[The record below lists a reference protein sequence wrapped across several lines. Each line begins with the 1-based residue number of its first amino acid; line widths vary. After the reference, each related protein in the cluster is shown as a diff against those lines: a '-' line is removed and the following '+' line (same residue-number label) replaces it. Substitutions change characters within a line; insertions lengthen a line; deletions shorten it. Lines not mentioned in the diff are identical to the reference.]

1 MGPKVAAG
9 SGGGEDKY
17 KNAQDAKHLFDIIGK
32 DVYEIVEK
40 DAKERSKG
48 ELEGSLSLAKVSGGE
63 TGSTNDPCD
72 LIKEKRENL
81 IGASGKRHPCANR
94 SKIRFSDENRSQ
106 CTYNRIK
113 DSNKDDEKGACA
125 PFRRLSVC
133 DYNLESINTD
143 KIYSGKAKHDLLLE
157 VCMAAKFE
165 GDSLENYR
173 AQYEAKYGHVG
184 FTICTALA
192 RSFADIG
199 DIIRGKDL
207 YLGDKKKK
215 QNGKKTETE
224 REKLEQKLKDIFGK
238 IYEGLTSTR
247 GKTNSAEAR
256 YGGDPDFFKLR
267 EDWWYANRSTV
278 WKAITCDEE
287 NKIGDAQYFRGT
299 CGGEKIATLAKV
311 KCRCP
316 SHKVPTYF
324 DYVPQY
330 LRWFEEWAEDF
341 CRKRKKKLTD
351 AITNCRDDKAEKYCS
366 GNGFDCT
373 KTVRAQEIYSMENN
387 CPKCFFACNPFV
399 KWLGNQKL
407 EFLKQ
412 KQKYANEINASNQIT
427 KQTSNGPINNLYVKD
442 FYDALNEHYPRVD
455 DFLEKLSELGICKD
469 PPTVG
474 NEKASPVDFTKDVN
488 NKIFSRTE
496 YCEPC
501 PICGGNFVDGV
512 FISQGK
518 EEGDCPDLFRSY
530 EPPEGVDP
538 TEINVLQKEKEGR
551 DILEKLKTFCSTD
564 KDKSVI
570 KNDEWKCYHKESN
583 NDKCILQ
590 YDEEGKK
597 KKKVKKF
604 YDFFRFWVT
613 HMLNDSIE
621 WREKLGKCLK
631 NGTKILCK
639 NGCNTKCECYES
651 WVQQKESEWGQI
663 KTHFGKQDFGKG
675 AAFGTFPRYYV
686 IETVLEDSFLE
697 DITKAYGDSTAIQG
711 IKNMLAKKKK
721 EREADPSKD
730 KTIIDY
736 LLEHEEEIA
745 TECKNCKKPEESR
758 GRPAET
764 LTPEVPSPPDHGEHG
779 EDDLDEDEEEEEDEG
794 EEIEEEEEK
803 EDSSQAAEEKTVEGS
818 ATTDT
823 TTPLDVCDTV
833 KNALTSGNLNDACS
847 LKYVTGKNYGWR
859 CIAPSGSKSDATE
872 RSRTARSAPESG
884 SNSDKNGATCI
895 PPRRRKL
902 YLGGFKR
909 LTDDTAVSSE
919 ATSATSSESPNGDPL
934 LAAFVESAA
943 VETFFL
949 WHKYKVD
956 KEIEKK
962 EKEKENLVGGIS
974 DDPDDP
980 QKKLN
985 GGEIPDGFLRQMFYT
1000 LGDYRDICIG
1010 VKEDVIKA
1018 LEASGNNTSGNNIK
1032 EISQIIE
1039 EMLSKQSATTPPTPG
1054 TPSDEQRKD
1063 WWNTHGPHIWNG
1075 MIYALTYDTNSGAKG
1090 EPQVDDTVRTKLWDS
1105 DKNKPQNG
1113 NDYKIVTISSVGP
1126 SGEKT
1131 TLVDFISRPPYFRY
1145 LHEWGQNFCR
1155 ERKKRLAQIK
1165 VDCEVDGSGN
1175 RGCSGDG
1182 FYCTQKKDRYQT
1194 ERKSTKSD
1202 NGFCGTQGTCDTAA
1216 KFLENL
1222 GPCKNNNENEN
1233 GKDILDFTNPDKT
1246 FVPATNC
1253 DPCSQF
1259 TVDCKNCNSS
1269 GGGTKVECKN
1279 KTITEEDIKTMND
1292 HNHVVMGVIDNNPN
1306 GFDGGLETCKDAHIF
1321 KGIRKDEWKCGKV
1334 CGLDVCG
1341 LKKDNNNI
1349 DEKQIILK
1357 KTKSTIDLLR
1367 VINIPKSDYDIP
1379 TKLSPNR
1386 YIPYTSGKYRG
1397 KRYIYL
1403 EGDSGTDSGY
1413 TDHYSDI
1420 TSSSES
1426 EYEELDIN
1434 DIYVPGS
1441 PKYKTLIEVV
1451 LEPSG
1456 NNTTASGKNTPA
1468 SDTQNDIQNDGIP
1481 SSKITDNE
1489 WNTLKHEFIS
1499 QYLQSE
1505 QPKDVPNDYTSG
1517 NSSTNTNITTMSRH
1531 NVDNNTHPTTSR
1543 HNVEEKPFITSI
1555 HDRDLYTG
1563 EEYSYNVNMVN
1574 NDIPMSGNNDVYS
1587 GIDLINDSLSGD
1599 YDIYDEILKRKE
1611 NELFGT
1617 NHVKQTSIH
1626 SVAKPI
1632 SDDPIHNQL
1641 ELFHTW
1647 LDRHR
1652 DMCEKWENHHERLPK
1667 LKEEWENETHSGNT
1681 HPSDSN
1687 KTLNTDR
1694 NTYKNI

>member
-1 MGPKVAAG
+1 
-9 SGGGEDKY
+9 
-17 KNAQDAKHLFDIIGK
+17 
-32 DVYEIVEK
+32 
-40 DAKERSKG
+40 
-48 ELEGSLSLAKVSGGE
+48 
-63 TGSTNDPCD
+63 
-72 LIKEKRENL
+72 
-81 IGASGKRHPCANR
+81 
-94 SKIRFSDENRSQ
+94 
-106 CTYNRIK
+106 
-113 DSNKDDEKGACA
+113 
-125 PFRRLSVC
+125 
-133 DYNLESINTD
+133 
-143 KIYSGKAKHDLLLE
+143 
-157 VCMAAKFE
+157 
-165 GDSLENYR
+165 
-173 AQYEAKYGHVG
+173 
-184 FTICTALA
+184 
-192 RSFADIG
+192 

-745 TECKNCKKPEESR
+745 TECKNCKKPKAQDTSLAR
-758 GRPAET
+758 AGPPRPPAQ
-764 LTPEVPSPPDHGEHG
+764 
-779 EDDLDEDEEEEEDEG
+779 EDINHHSDEEVESEG
-794 EEIEEEEEK
+794 EEEEEEEEK
-803 EDSSQAAEEKTVEGS
+803 KDVSAEVQGETPQKEEP
-818 ATTDT
+818 APTTD
-823 TTPLDVCDTV
+823 PSVDVCDTV
-833 KNALTSGNLNDACS
+833 KNALTGDTTALNEACKQ
-847 LKYVTGKNYGWR
+847 KYEKGKERYTQWYCG
-859 CIAPSGSKSDATE
+859 GGKSDSE
-872 RSRTARSAPESG
+872 KG
-884 SNSDKNGATCI
+884 SICI

-902 YLGGFKR
+902 YIGG
-909 LTDDTAVSSE
+909 LTKLTSAGTSSKSSQGDGE
-919 ATSATSSESPNGDPL
+919 ATLTTSASTSSRAQSHPL
-934 LAAFVESAA
+934 LTAFVESAA

-949 WHKYKVD
+949 WDRYK
-956 KEIEKK
+956 KIK
-962 EKEKENLVGGIS
+962 EKEKQEELQRNGGTFDLFGGKSSFGMTTLGVGAGAQPPQLQSPLSNS
-974 DDPDDP
+974 DDP
-980 QKKLN
+980 QSKLKS
-985 GGEIPDGFLRQMFYT
+985 GTIPNDFLRLMFYT
-1000 LGDYRDICIG
+1000 LGDYRDILVGDQTAIG
-1010 VKEDVIKA
+1010 ALSEEDKKTM
-1018 LEASGNNTSGNNIK
+1018 EAIQTAISSYFSNNGNKQPPSVPPNSDNDPKSWWDNNAK
-1032 EISQIIE
+1032 
-1039 EMLSKQSATTPPTPG
+1039 
-1054 TPSDEQRKD
+1054 
-1063 WWNTHGPHIWNG
+1063 HIWRG
-1075 MIYALTYDTNSGAKG
+1075 MICALTYTEK
-1090 EPQVDDTVRTKLWDS
+1090 
-1105 DKNKPQNG
+1105 
-1113 NDYKIVTISSVGP
+1113 SV
-1126 SGEKT
+1126 SGEKGDENKIEQDQTAYGKLLDKIKEEKGKEKGEYHYDKVELKEDESGEKRPNSSSTSENTPT
-1131 TLVDFISRPPYFRY
+1131 TLTDFISRPPYFRW
-1145 LHEWGQNFCR
+1145 LEEWGQNFCT
-1155 ERKKRLAQIK
+1155 ERKKRLKQIK
-1165 VDCEVDGSGN
+1165 EDCMEDDKQKY
-1175 RGCSGDG
+1175 SGDG
-1182 FYCTQKKDRYQT
+1182 EECKIEDISNKGLFAELYGSSCAKSCRSYKKWIKKKRTEFDEQQKAYEQQKKNCKQETDN
-1194 ERKSTKSD
+1194 D
-1202 NGFCGTQGTCDTAA
+1202 GNGFCGTLERCSKAAAFLQKLGSCKKDNENGEGNKTIFDDNGDTFKHTEYCDPCSKFRVKCEKGKCSGDGTKVTCKDKTTIDVNDIENKGDSTQEVTMLVSDNSKSGFENGLEACKRA
-1216 KFLENL
+1216 NIFEGIKENKWECRKVCGVDICTLEKNKNEKEVHEHIIVKEFLKRWLENFFDDYNRIHKKLKPCIENGNGNEDKCFKGCKENCECVGQWIEKKKKEWNNIRIQYVDNYEKKNEHGNNLNSFLEQAPFKNEVDKAIK
-1222 GPCKNNNENEN
+1222 PCGNFDTFEKSKKCTETDSSENEN
-1233 GKDILDFTNPDKT
+1233 GKGSNKKDGVLCLLKNLKTKAKNCPNQASGESPPNCDENSLPVEDDEEPLEETEENPKNMRPGFCPKVQETKEKVVEKETCDAVTPSKDKKEGEEG
-1246 FVPATNC
+1246 VPAPPGPPPPAPTT
-1253 DPCSQF
+1253 D
-1259 TVDCKNCNSS
+1259 
-1269 GGGTKVECKN
+1269 GGEG
-1279 KTITEEDIKTMND
+1279 TEELPSPPEEKEPAPTTPKKEVKPPPKPRIKTHHVLD
-1292 HNHVVMGVIDNNPN
+1292 HPAVIPA
-1306 GFDGGLETCKDAHIF
+1306 LMS
-1321 KGIRKDEWKCGKV
+1321 
-1334 CGLDVCG
+1334 
-1341 LKKDNNNI
+1341 
-1349 DEKQIILK
+1349 
-1357 KTKSTIDLLR
+1357 STIMWS
-1367 VINIPKSDYDIP
+1367 I
-1379 TKLSPNR
+1379 
-1386 YIPYTSGKYRG
+1386 
-1397 KRYIYL
+1397 
-1403 EGDSGTDSGY
+1403 
-1413 TDHYSDI
+1413 
-1420 TSSSES
+1420 
-1426 EYEELDIN
+1426 
-1434 DIYVPGS
+1434 
-1441 PKYKTLIEVV
+1441 
-1451 LEPSG
+1451 
-1456 NNTTASGKNTPA
+1456 
-1468 SDTQNDIQNDGIP
+1468 GIGFAAF
-1481 SSKITDNE
+1481 TYFF
-1489 WNTLKHEFIS
+1489 LK
-1499 QYLQSE
+1499 
-1505 QPKDVPNDYTSG
+1505 
-1517 NSSTNTNITTMSRH
+1517 
-1531 NVDNNTHPTTSR
+1531 
-1543 HNVEEKPFITSI
+1543 
-1555 HDRDLYTG
+1555 
-1563 EEYSYNVNMVN
+1563 
-1574 NDIPMSGNNDVYS
+1574 
-1587 GIDLINDSLSGD
+1587 
-1599 YDIYDEILKRKE
+1599 
-1611 NELFGT
+1611 
-1617 NHVKQTSIH
+1617 
-1626 SVAKPI
+1626 
-1632 SDDPIHNQL
+1632 
-1641 ELFHTW
+1641 
-1647 LDRHR
+1647 
-1652 DMCEKWENHHERLPK
+1652 
-1667 LKEEWENETHSGNT
+1667 
-1681 HPSDSN
+1681 
-1687 KTLNTDR
+1687 
-1694 NTYKNI
+1694 